1 MGAESKFLVCSSDNQ
16 GVVVGLKIDVGS
28 DGKGVPLAGEIH
40 GIYDLGEDGFFAA
53 DEFHLNTPSLLEYV
67 VIIVIIAHILWIT
80 F

>member
-1 MGAESKFLVCSSDNQ
+1 MGAESQFLVCSSDNQ
-16 GVVVGLKIDVGS
+16 DIVVGFKVYVGS
-28 DGKGVPLAGEIH
+28 YGKRVPLAGEIH
-40 GIYDLGEDGFFAA
+40 GICDLCEDGFFAA